1 MNIQLKGVRLCSWSK
16 MAFCNFSLAS
26 LMLVFSRQMV
36 RVTTDKT
43 KRARKARQK
52 IDWGLQQAL
61 QAAVK
66 FNLAHYIA
74 NNFAMVYSILTKLR
88 AF

>member
-66 FNLAHYIA
+66 FN
-74 NNFAMVYSILTKLR
+74 
-88 AF
+88 